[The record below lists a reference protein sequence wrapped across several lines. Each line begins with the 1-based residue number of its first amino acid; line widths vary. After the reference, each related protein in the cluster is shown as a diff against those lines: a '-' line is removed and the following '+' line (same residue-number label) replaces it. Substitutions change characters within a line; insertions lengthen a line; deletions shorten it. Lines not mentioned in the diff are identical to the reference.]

1 VLRLPPFQLLRPRT
15 LDEAARLLADEGAAS
30 EQPVRLVAGGTDLWP
45 NMKRRHQRAATVV
58 SLMGVPGLAG
68 VRDGSASAGAG
79 AGPVASA
86 AAEASGAGA
95 ADFAM
100 SGAGAAPGAGSG
112 DGALRIGATTLL
124 DDVARHP
131 LVAGRYPALA
141 TAVASISSPP
151 LRNMGTI
158 GGNLCVDTRCTY
170 YNQTEEWRRAID
182 YCMKEAG
189 SICWVATSSPRC
201 WAHSASDSAPML
213 CALGAAVRLVSA
225 RGERVLPVAD
235 LYRDDGIDYL
245 ARRPD
250 EILTEIEVPAEAA
263 QGPCRAAFWKLRRR
277 GSIDFA
283 VLSVAAAVWTDEAGV
298 VSRARLYLGAVG
310 SAPVAAT
317 AAAELLV
324 GQPLAALAGDQELLA
339 AAGRLARKAAT
350 PFDNTDFQAQWRGV
364 MAARYTEAALRE
376 LAGGE
381 RQRLAPRHPLPPA
394 WPPEAGRAAPQP

>member
-1 VLRLPPFQLLRPRT
+1 MLRLPPFRLLRPHT
-15 LDEAARLLADEGAAS
+15 LDEALRLLVEEGAA
-30 EQPVRLVAGGTDLWP
+30 EGQPVRLVAGGTDLWP
-45 NMKRRHQRAATVV
+45 NMKRRHQQAATVV
-58 SLMGVPGLAG
+58 SLMGIPELAG
-68 VRDGSASAGAG
+68 VRNGGGGAAETAAPAAGT
-79 AGPVASA
+79 A
-86 AAEASGAGA
+86 AAGTTATAEPAG
-95 ADFAM
+95 
-100 SGAGAAPGAGSG
+100 GPGARGG
-112 DGALRIGATTLL
+112 PLRIGATTLL

-141 TAVASISSPP
+141 AAVGSISSPP

-170 YNQTEEWRRAID
+170 YNQTEEWRRSID

-213 CALGAAVRLVSA
+213 CALGASVRLAS
-225 RGERVLPVAD
+225 REGERAVPVAD

-250 EILTEIEVPAEAA
+250 EILTEIELPAEAA
-263 QGPCRAAFWKLRRR
+263 HGSCRAAFWKLRRR

-283 VLSVAAAVWTDEAGV
+283 VLSVAAAVWTDTAGV

-310 SAPVAAT
+310 SAPVEAT

-324 GQPLAALAGDQELLA
+324 GQPLRALAEDQELLA

-350 PFDNTDFQAQWRGV
+350 PMDNTDFQAQWRGV
-364 MAARYTEAALRE
+364 MAARYAEAALRE

-381 RQRLAPRHPLPPA
+381 RQRLAPRHPLPAPA
-394 WPPEAGRAAPQP
+394 SLPGEALRPG